1 MLTKERNKAALGVA
15 LGIMALSGSAQAEP
29 DIRWYSGAG
38 AEAGKRVLVITADQ
52 ASWEQAWVDRLGG
65 PPPID
70 LEGGMG
76 VLIVPQRPS
85 RYFTLKAVN
94 TGREIVLRCEYHGTG
109 TVGGWAAARIA
120 ERRPVR
126 LEDCP

>member
-1 MLTKERNKAALGVA
+1 MLTKKKLSHAFGILLAATAGA
-15 LGIMALSGSAQAEP
+15 AQAGT
-29 DIRWYSGAG
+29 DVRWYSGAG
-38 AEAGKRVLVITADQ
+38 AEAGKRVQVVTTDQ
-52 ASWEQAWVDRLGG
+52 AAWEQAWDERLGG
-65 PPPID
+65 PPPVD
-70 LEGGMG
+70 LEGGTG

-94 TGREIVLRCEYHGTG
+94 TGREIVLRCEYHGTE